1 MERSSKCAV
10 CYSSFRASICVACV
24 NRSLHECKTVLD
36 SLKSRREVSY
46 SRLSSLLV
54 AKEREMI
61 QQCWMDLHNE
71 KLDKLRDKLE
81 LQVEKLQ
88 KSKSTFRRLSSN
100 LKERYGVIESTNV
113 ALEKSRVRQLENHFS
128 DTIGNH
134 YLVYIELT
142 SERLYKQ
149 ALVMKQICKLFPLS
163 KVTVE
168 GHNKYGSSGQ
178 YDQICNAILPQ
189 GLNPLSVPPKELAA
203 SLGYMV
209 QLLNLVVHKLAVPAL
224 HNLGFGGS
232 CSRIWQRE
240 SYWKSHPSSPSDEY
254 PLFVP
259 SHDYFSVEGKSSWTG
274 RDTTNFGVTSLKSDG
289 SVEEDYHDLDVV
301 NLSSA
306 SPHSVETFRNVQRGI
321 AHLKQSVAHLTVYG
335 YSSLSMEVPSGA
347 STFETFAK
355 LLNTLSSIKEVQSAL
370 SHGLSRAL
378 QEFLVADI
386 IWCVLHRYKR
396 TIMSPFGSVKK
407 ALISKQNK
415 EEMMSSFSPTQL
427 ASLRDMGIYEPFQQL
442 VSWGNVYKSDINDH
456 SPNTASSS
464 VIQVD
469 ARVDDHNNI
478 VKSNY
483 NSSHNQIEAEPCSN
497 DHQDVDDDDDDDGR
511 IHDKMKRRLAQNRE
525 AARKSRL
532 RKKAY
537 VQQLEESRLKL
548 SQLEQELERAKQQG
562 LRVSNS
568 IPSGSITNT
577 RIATFEMEHS
587 HWLEE
592 QSRRVSELRIA
603 LQAHISDI
611 ELRML
616 VESCLNHYAN
626 LFRMKS
632 DAAKADVFYL
642 ISGMWR
648 TCTERFFQW
657 IGGFRPSELL
667 NVVMPYL
674 QPLTDQQVLEVRN
687 LQQSSQQAEDALSQG
702 IEKLQQSL
710 VENIV
715 VDAFSMDYPPQMA
728 AALENL
734 QALEGFVNQADHLRQ
749 QTLQQMAKILTTRQS
764 ARGLLALGE
773 YLHRL
778 RALSSLWAARP
789 REPT

>member
-54 AKEREMI
+54 AKERAMI

-113 ALEKSRVRQLENHFS
+113 ALEKSRVRQLENHYS
-128 DTIGNH
+128 DTIGDH

-178 YDQICNAILPQ
+178 YDQICNAVLPQ

-232 CSRIWQRE
+232 CSRIWQRD

-306 SPHSVETFRNVQRGI
+306 SPHSAETFRNVQRGI
-321 AHLKQSVAHLTVYG
+321 AHLKQSVAHLTAYG

-370 SHGLSRAL
+370 SLG
-378 QEFLVADI
+378 F
-386 IWCVLHRYKR
+386 
-396 TIMSPFGSVKK
+396 
-407 ALISKQNK
+407 
-415 EEMMSSFSPTQL
+415 
-427 ASLRDMGIYEPFQQL
+427 
-442 VSWGNVYKSDINDH
+442 
-456 SPNTASSS
+456 SSS
-464 VIQVD
+464 NKQKQEP
-469 ARVDDHNNI
+469 N
-478 VKSNY
+478 KSVWNLNSSSSSTML
-483 NSSHNQIEAEPCSN
+483 NSSHIQPTSWNNKSYYNVP
-497 DHQDVDDDDDDDGR
+497 
-511 IHDKMKRRLAQNRE
+511 NRDP
-525 AARKSRL
+525 S
-532 RKKAY
+532 
-537 VQQLEESRLKL
+537 
-548 SQLEQELERAKQQG
+548 
-562 LRVSNS
+562 S
-568 IPSGSITNT
+568 IDEWN
-577 RIATFEMEHS
+577 
-587 HWLEE
+587 
-592 QSRRVSELRIA
+592 
-603 LQAHISDI
+603 
-611 ELRML
+611 L
-616 VESCLNHYAN
+616 VEYPHFSHQA
-626 LFRMKS
+626 MKFNFPN
-632 DAAKADVFYL
+632 KY
-642 ISGMWR
+642 
-648 TCTERFFQW
+648 
-657 IGGFRPSELL
+657 
-667 NVVMPYL
+667 
-674 QPLTDQQVLEVRN
+674 
-687 LQQSSQQAEDALSQG
+687 
-702 IEKLQQSL
+702 
-710 VENIV
+710 
-715 VDAFSMDYPPQMA
+715 
-728 AALENL
+728 
-734 QALEGFVNQADHLRQ
+734 
-749 QTLQQMAKILTTRQS
+749 
-764 ARGLLALGE
+764 
-773 YLHRL
+773 
-778 RALSSLWAARP
+778 
-789 REPT
+789 

>member
-54 AKEREMI
+54 AKERAMI

-100 LKERYGVIESTNV
+100 LKERYGVIESTNI

-163 KVTVE
+163 KVMVE
-168 GHNKYGSSGQ
+168 SHNKYGSSGQ
-178 YDQICNAILPQ
+178 YDQICNAVLPQ

-240 SYWKSHPSSPSDEY
+240 SYWKSHPSSSSDEY

-568 IPSGSITNT
+568 IPAGSITNT

-789 REPT
+789 RD

>member
-54 AKEREMI
+54 AKERAMI

-113 ALEKSRVRQLENHFS
+113 ALEKSRVRQLENHYS
-128 DTIGNH
+128 DTIGDH

-178 YDQICNAILPQ
+178 YDQICNAVLPQ

-232 CSRIWQRE
+232 CSRIWQRD

-306 SPHSVETFRNVQRGI
+306 SPHSAETFRNVQRGI
-321 AHLKQSVAHLTVYG
+321 AHLKQSVAHLTAYG

-370 SHGLSRAL
+370 SHGLS
-378 QEFLVADI
+378 
-386 IWCVLHRYKR
+386 
-396 TIMSPFGSVKK
+396 SS
-407 ALISKQNK
+407 SKQRHEPNK
-415 EEMMSSFSPTQL
+415 SVWNL
-427 ASLRDMGIYEPFQQL
+427 
-442 VSWGNVYKSDINDH
+442 N
-456 SPNTASSS
+456 SSS
-464 VIQVD
+464 
-469 ARVDDHNNI
+469 
-478 VKSNY
+478 SSTML
-483 NSSHNQIEAEPCSN
+483 NSSHIQPTSWNNKSYYNVP
-497 DHQDVDDDDDDDGR
+497 
-511 IHDKMKRRLAQNRE
+511 NRDP
-525 AARKSRL
+525 S
-532 RKKAY
+532 
-537 VQQLEESRLKL
+537 
-548 SQLEQELERAKQQG
+548 
-562 LRVSNS
+562 S
-568 IPSGSITNT
+568 IDEWN
-577 RIATFEMEHS
+577 
-587 HWLEE
+587 
-592 QSRRVSELRIA
+592 
-603 LQAHISDI
+603 
-611 ELRML
+611 L
-616 VESCLNHYAN
+616 VEYPHFSHQA
-626 LFRMKS
+626 MKFNFPN
-632 DAAKADVFYL
+632 KY
-642 ISGMWR
+642 
-648 TCTERFFQW
+648 
-657 IGGFRPSELL
+657 
-667 NVVMPYL
+667 
-674 QPLTDQQVLEVRN
+674 
-687 LQQSSQQAEDALSQG
+687 
-702 IEKLQQSL
+702 
-710 VENIV
+710 
-715 VDAFSMDYPPQMA
+715 
-728 AALENL
+728 
-734 QALEGFVNQADHLRQ
+734 
-749 QTLQQMAKILTTRQS
+749 
-764 ARGLLALGE
+764 
-773 YLHRL
+773 
-778 RALSSLWAARP
+778 
-789 REPT
+789 